1 MSSDW
6 KDALAALKGSMPH
19 DDTPDSGTAP
29 AAESTHRQETSQ
41 QMPLTV
47 LLDRKGRKGKTAT
60 IIEGFKADDSTVAE
74 TARILKQKI
83 GTGGSSR
90 GGEILLQGDWRE
102 RAATLLR
109 DMGYKVRIL

>member
-6 KDALAALKGSMPH
+6 KDALAALKGTMPH
-19 DDTPDSGTAP
+19 DDTPDNGANT
-29 AAESTHRQETSQ
+29 AAEPSHRQEALQ
-41 QMPLTV
+41 KEPLTV
-47 LLDRKGRKGKTAT
+47 ILDRKGRKGKTAT
-60 IIEGFKADDSTVAE
+60 IIEGFEADDDKVAE
-74 TARILKQKI
+74 VARVLKQKI

-109 DMGYKVRIL
+109 DMGYKVRTR

>member
-6 KDALAALKGSMPH
+6 KDALAALKESMPH
-19 DDTPDSGTAP
+19 DTTPDSGLTTAE
-29 AAESTHRQETSQ
+29 ESSYPQKAPQ
-41 QMPLTV
+41 QACLTV

-60 IIEGFKADDSTVAE
+60 IIEGFEADDANVAD

-109 DMGYKVRIL
+109 DMGYKVRIH

>member
-19 DDTPDSGTAP
+19 DDTPDGATTSAP
-29 AAESTHRQETSQ
+29 ESTPRQEASQ
-41 QMPLTV
+41 QTPLTV
-47 LLDRKGRKGKTAT
+47 ILDRKGRKGKTAT
-60 IIEGFKADDSTVAE
+60 IIEGFKADDNAVAE

-109 DMGYKVRIL
+109 DMGYKVRII

>member
-19 DDTPDSGTAP
+19 DDTPESSVKP
-29 AAESTHRQETSQ
+29 ATDNSHSQEVPQ
-41 QMPLTV
+41 QVPLTV

-60 IIEGFKADDSTVAE
+60 IIEGFETDDDTVAE
-74 TARILKQKI
+74 TARTLKQKI

-102 RAATLLR
+102 RAATLLH
-109 DMGYKVRIL
+109 DMGYKVRTR